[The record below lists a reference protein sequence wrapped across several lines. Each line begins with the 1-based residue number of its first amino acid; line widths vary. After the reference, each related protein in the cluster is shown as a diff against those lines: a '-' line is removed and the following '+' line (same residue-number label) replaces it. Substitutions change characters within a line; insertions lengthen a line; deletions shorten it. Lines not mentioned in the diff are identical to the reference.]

1 MDGTFREYQIT
12 LNEMITRNEKGKT
25 PEYNPEIIEEL
36 ENVCCKMAETFIRL
50 SAKSDLQRRMELFVE
65 LMISLQNMPK
75 SLAYYLGRAKKEY
88 SIDQEDV
95 R

>member
-1 MDGTFREYQIT
+1 MDATFREYQIT
-12 LNEMITRNEKGKT
+12 LNEMITRNEK
-25 PEYNPEIIEEL
+25 EYNPEIIEEL

-50 SAKSDLQRRMELFVE
+50 SSKSDLQRRMELFVE

>member
-50 SAKSDLQRRMELFVE
+50 SSKSDLQRRMELFVE
-65 LMISLQNMPK
+65 CKALK
-75 SLAYYLGRAKKEY
+75 R
-88 SIDQEDV
+88 